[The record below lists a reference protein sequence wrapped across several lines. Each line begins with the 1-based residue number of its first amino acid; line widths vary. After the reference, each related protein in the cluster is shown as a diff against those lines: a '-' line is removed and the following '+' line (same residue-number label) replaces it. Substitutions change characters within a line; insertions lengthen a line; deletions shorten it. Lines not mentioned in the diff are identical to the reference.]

1 MPKYDVPDLTHL
13 SGREIKEIAEGMTA
27 AKLKA
32 ILAARDDIAA
42 MKPDEF
48 QKVVDLAA
56 AAAARDG
63 CGGLGCG

>member
-1 MPKYDVPDLTHL
+1 MTRQDVPDLSHL

-32 ILAARDDIAA
+32 ILAAREDIAA
-42 MKPDEF
+42 MKSEDF

>member
-1 MPKYDVPDLTHL
+1 MTKHETPDLSHL
-13 SGREIKEIAEGMTA
+13 SGREIKEIAEGMSA

-32 ILAARDDIAA
+32 ILAARDDIAN
-42 MKPDEF
+42 MKTEEF
-48 QKVVDLAA
+48 NKIVELAS

>member
-1 MPKYDVPDLTHL
+1 MSKQDAPDLSHL

-32 ILAARDDIAA
+32 ILSARDDIAA
-42 MKPDEF
+42 MKSDDF
-48 QKVVDLAA
+48 QKIVDLAA
-56 AAAARDG
+56 AAASRDG